1 MRVTNS
7 MMINQFLYNM
17 NSNLGRLEKYHN
29 QLETGKKITRPSDDP
44 VGVTRSLQARTD
56 LSKIERY
63 TQNVGDA
70 KAWLTQTETSLMEMN
85 EIIKRAYDLAVDSNN
100 STKTP
105 EDLAANAK
113 ELRELEKQLI
123 QSANTTYGG
132 RYVFG
137 GYNTVDEPFE
147 IVGEGNRNLIYNG
160 VDLITGDG
168 TALDRLEREELNY
181 EIGPGVNM
189 KVSTNG
195 IELFGRGDGNIFNV
209 IAELTDALENS
220 DLDGIDASIGK
231 LQNAQEEIL
240 SHLAEVGGKY
250 NRLEMVESRYTND
263 KINYTAVKSSV
274 EDVDQAEAIMEFM
287 MAQMVYRSSLSVGA
301 RIIQPTLV
309 DFLG

>member
-1 MRVTNS
+1 
-7 MMINQFLYNM
+7 
-17 NSNLGRLEKYHN
+17 
-29 QLETGKKITRPSDDP
+29 
-44 VGVTRSLQARTD
+44 
-56 LSKIERY
+56 
-63 TQNVGDA
+63 
-70 KAWLTQTETSLMEMN
+70 
-85 EIIKRAYDLAVDSNN
+85 
-100 STKTP
+100 
-105 EDLAANAK
+105 
-113 ELRELEKQLI
+113 
-123 QSANTTYGG
+123 
-132 RYVFG
+132 
-137 GYNTVDEPFE
+137 
-147 IVGEGNRNLIYNG
+147 
-160 VDLITGDG
+160 
-168 TALDRLEREELNY
+168 
-181 EIGPGVNM
+181 M

-287 MAQMVYRSSLSVGA
+287 MAQMVYQSSLSVGA